1 MTEYIRNM
9 WDFPS
14 DSVVKN
20 LPARAGDTGDAGGE
34 GHGNPPECSYLEN
47 SADSRACWAAVP
59 GVAKSRAQLSMH
71 TGADQKYLHF

>member
-1 MTEYIRNM
+1 MG
-9 WDFPS
+9 FPRGAL
-14 DSVVKN
+14 VKN
-20 LPARAGDTGDAGGE
+20 LPANAGDTGDTGDAGGE
-34 GHGNPPECSYLEN
+34 GHGNPPQCSYLEN